1 MPECLLATPS
11 AGTPPERRR
20 RSTPP
25 ELASTQQVLQ
35 STHQWLKPLIHVLLS
50 CGITWREFSELA
62 KTTYVEVASASFG
75 KRGRPTNV
83 SRTAILTGL
92 VRRDVRKQRQ
102 ILNGSPQP
110 PAGYVTKASL
120 VLSAWHLD
128 ADFRGKDGRPALL
141 RMDGPGRTFSAL
153 IERTGGADV
162 RPSTLLKEL
171 VSAGAVRVRADG
183 RLQALQRNYIP
194 HTMDEQLVRLWGTVI
209 ADVAATYVHNMTRTG
224 KGGKRFER
232 AAVNGQMPAS
242 ALPEF
247 AALLEQ
253 EGQAFLERIDKW
265 LTARECKPGGG
276 RSAEEQDTVRFG
288 VGLYHIQD

>member
-1 MPECLLATPS
+1 MPEGSMATRT

-20 RSTPP
+20 PSAPA
-25 ELASTQQVLQ
+25 ELASTQLVLQ

-62 KTTYVEVASASFG
+62 KTTYVEVASESFG

-110 PAGYVTKASL
+110 PSGYVTKASL

-128 ADFRGKDGRPALL
+128 PDFRGKDGRPALL
-141 RMDGPGRTFSAL
+141 RPDGPGRTFSAL
-153 IERTGGADV
+153 MERTGGADV

-171 VSAGAVRVRADG
+171 VGAGAVRVRADG

-194 HTMDEQLVRLWGTVI
+194 HAMDEQLVRLWGTVI
-209 ADVAATYVHNMTRTG
+209 ADVATTYVHNMTRTG

-232 AAVNGQMPAS
+232 SAVNDQMPSGAI
-242 ALPEF
+242 PEF
-247 AALLEQ
+247 TELVEQ

-265 LTARECKPGGG
+265 LTARECKAGGS
-276 RSAEEQDTVRFG
+276 RPNEDTVRLG

>member
-1 MPECLLATPS
+1 MSEGSMAARTAEATS
-11 AGTPPERRR
+11 ERRGSSAPAER
-20 RSTPP
+20 
-25 ELASTQQVLQ
+25 ASTAQVLQ

-50 CGITWREFSELA
+50 CGVTWREFAELA
-62 KTTYVEVASASFG
+62 KTTYVEVATDSFG

-102 ILNGSPQP
+102 ILNASPQP
-110 PAGYVTKASL
+110 LSGYVTKASL

-128 ADFRGKDGRPALL
+128 PDFRGKDGRPALL
-141 RMDGPGRTFSAL
+141 RVDGPGRTFAAL

-171 VSAGAVRVRADG
+171 VSAGAVRIRSDG

-194 HTMDEQLVRLWGTVI
+194 HTMDEELIRLWGTVI
-209 ADVAATYVHNMTRTG
+209 ADVATTYVHNLTRTG
-224 KGGKRFER
+224 KSNKRFER
-232 AAVNGQMPAS
+232 SAVNDQMPPS
-242 ALPEF
+242 AIPEF
-247 AALLEQ
+247 AQLLEQ

-265 LTARECKPGGG
+265 LTARECKSNGS
-276 RSAEEQDTVRFG
+276 RHRHDTIRLG
-288 VGLYHIQD
+288 VGLYHIED